1 MNHPTA
7 LFLLAAKQ
15 AEIKA
20 LQQLSTSCL
29 LVTSISERV
38 HQLQR
43 ERGISNIFLASGCE
57 LFALQRQQQLS
68 QSVQAEQQLRT
79 ALNKQYLQGAE
90 PCQSSRLLSGISLA
104 LQGVDHL
111 AGLREQI
118 QQQKITPLQ
127 ATEAYSR
134 LIAAWLAVV
143 LESADLACDAGITRF
158 LVALFNLLQTK
169 EYAGQERAWGA
180 MGLASGQLT
189 TELAERLLLL
199 QQAQQHSAA
208 VFLEFATTEQ
218 QLQWHLLDQATAA
231 KQLRQL
237 RTMIQQLAGTKA
249 PVPAVSDLWY
259 QFATER
265 MDEMHLLQA
274 GLTAQLQQLTSATVE
289 AAQQKLKQ
297 HQHKLTELSELT
309 ELPASSGLTLLIDP
323 SMPGLY
329 GASLV
334 PAGQAEPSV
343 QAPSRSFYQLLSE
356 QAQHIRQMHT
366 ELTDA
371 RRAISEQKLIDRAKL
386 LLMQYKKLT
395 EEQAY
400 RQLQQSAM
408 KQQCRIADV
417 ADAVVKALKPVKTSP

>member
-29 LVTSISERV
+29 LVTSISELV

-57 LFALQRQQQLS
+57 LFALQRQQQLL

-118 QQQKITPLQ
+118 QLQKITPLQ

-199 QQAQQHSAA
+199 QQAQQHSSA

-218 QLQWHLLDQATAA
+218 QQQWHLLDQATAA

-237 RTMIQQLAGTKA
+237 RTMIQQLSGTAA

-329 GASLV
+329 GASVV

-417 ADAVVKALKPVKTSP
+417 ADAVVKALKPAKT

>member
-1 MNHPTA
+1 MNHSTA
-7 LFLLAAKQ
+7 LFLLSAKQ

-20 LQQLSTSCL
+20 LQQLSANCL
-29 LVTSISERV
+29 LVTSMSELV

-57 LFALQRQQQLS
+57 LFAKQRQQQLL
-68 QSVQAEQQLRT
+68 QSTKAEQQLRT
-79 ALNKQYLQGAE
+79 QLTQHYLQAAE
-90 PCQSSRLLSGISLA
+90 PCHSSRLLSGVCLA
-104 LQGVDHL
+104 LQGMDHL
-111 AGLREQI
+111 AELREQVGK
-118 QQQKITPLQ
+118 QKLTPLQ
-127 ATEAYSR
+127 STEAYSR

-208 VFLEFATTEQ
+208 VFLEFATVGQQQEW
-218 QLQWHLLDQATAA
+218 QLQEQASAA
-231 KQLRQL
+231 KQLQQL
-237 RTMIQQLAGTKA
+237 RTMIQQLSGTET
-249 PVPAVSDLWY
+249 PVPALSDLWY

-265 MDEMHLLQA
+265 IDAMHLLQA
-274 GLTAQLQQLTSATVE
+274 GLTTELQQLTSATVE
-289 AAQQKLKQ
+289 AALQQLQQ
-297 HQHKLTELSELT
+297 HQEKLTELT
-309 ELPASSGLTLLIDP
+309 ELPANAGLTLLIDP

-329 GASLV
+329 GASVLLGSLAEQNVQV
-334 PAGQAEPSV
+334 PG
-343 QAPSRSFYQLLSE
+343 RSFYQLLSE
-356 QAQHIRQMHT
+356 QAQHIRQMQT

-371 RRAISEQKLIDRAKL
+371 RRAITEQKLIDRAKL

-417 ADAVVKALKPVKTSP
+417 AGAVIKALVPVKT

>member
-1 MNHPTA
+1 MNHTTA

-29 LVTSISERV
+29 LVTTVSELV

-57 LFALQRQQQLS
+57 LFALQRQQQLQ
-68 QSVQAEQQLRT
+68 QSVQTEQQLRT

-90 PCQSSRLLSGISLA
+90 PCHSSRLLSGISLA

-199 QQAQQHSAA
+199 QQAQQHSSA

-218 QLQWHLLDQATAA
+218 QQQWHQLDQATAA

-237 RTMIQQLAGTKA
+237 RTMIQQLAGTAA

-274 GLTAQLQQLTSATVE
+274 GLTAQLQQLTSTSVE
-289 AAQQKLKQ
+289 AAQQQLQQ
-297 HQHKLTELSELT
+297 HHSKLSELA
-309 ELPASSGLTLLIDP
+309 ELHTSSGLTLLIDP

-329 GASLV
+329 GASMV
-334 PAGQAEPSV
+334 PAGPVEPAV

-356 QAQHIRQMHT
+356 QAQHIRQMQT
-366 ELTDA
+366 ELADA

-386 LLMQYKKLT
+386 LLMQYKNMT

-417 ADAVVKALKPVKTSP
+417 AEAVVKALKA

>member
-1 MNHPTA
+1 MNHSTA
-7 LFLLAAKQ
+7 LFLLSAKQ

-20 LQQLSTSCL
+20 LQQLSANCL
-29 LVTSISERV
+29 LVTSMSELV

-57 LFALQRQQQLS
+57 LFAKQRQQQLL
-68 QSVQAEQQLRT
+68 QSTKAEQQLRT
-79 ALNKQYLQGAE
+79 QLTQQYLQAEE
-90 PCQSSRLLSGISLA
+90 PCNSSRLLSGVCLA
-104 LQGVDHL
+104 LQGMDHL
-111 AGLREQI
+111 AELREQVGK
-118 QQQKITPLQ
+118 QKLTPLQ
-127 ATEAYSR
+127 STEAYSR

-143 LESADLACDAGITRF
+143 LESADLACDAAITRF

-208 VFLEFATTEQ
+208 VFLEFATVGQQQEWHLQEQ
-218 QLQWHLLDQATAA
+218 ASATKQLQ
-231 KQLRQL
+231 QL
-237 RTMIQQLAGTKA
+237 RTMIQQLSGTEA
-249 PVPAVSDLWY
+249 PVPALSDLWY

-265 MDEMHLLQA
+265 IDAMHLLQA
-274 GLTAQLQQLTSATVE
+274 GLTTELQQLTSATVE
-289 AAQQKLKQ
+289 AALQQLQQ
-297 HQHKLTELSELT
+297 HQNQLTELT
-309 ELPASSGLTLLIDP
+309 ELPASAGLTLLIDP

-329 GASLV
+329 GASALS
-334 PAGQAEPSV
+334 GSLTEQNV

-356 QAQHIRQMHT
+356 QAQHIRQMQT

-371 RRAISEQKLIDRAKL
+371 RRAITEQKLIDRAKL

-417 ADAVVKALKPVKTSP
+417 ADAVVKALVPVKT

>member
-1 MNHPTA
+1 MNYSTA
-7 LFLLAAKQ
+7 QFLLAAKQ

-20 LQQLSTSCL
+20 LQQLSANCL
-29 LVTSISERV
+29 LVTSVSELV

-43 ERGISNIFLASGCE
+43 ERGISNIFLASDCE
-57 LFALQRQQQLS
+57 VFVVQRQQQLL
-68 QSVQAEQQLRT
+68 QSTKAEQQLRT
-79 ALNKQYLQGAE
+79 QLNQQYLQATE
-90 PCQSSRLLSGISLA
+90 PCNSSRLLSGICLA
-104 LQGVDHL
+104 LQGMDHL
-111 AGLREQI
+111 AELREQVGK
-118 QQQKITPLQ
+118 QECTPLQ
-127 ATEAYSR
+127 STEAYSR
-134 LIAAWLAVV
+134 LITAWLAVV

-158 LVALFNLLQTK
+158 LVVLFNLLQTK

-208 VFLEFATTEQ
+208 VFLEFATASQ
-218 QLQWHLLDQATAA
+218 QQQWHQLEQATAA
-231 KQLRQL
+231 KQLQQL
-237 RTMIQQLAGTKA
+237 RTMIQQLSGTAA

-274 GLTAQLQQLTSATVE
+274 GLTSELQQLTSATVD
-289 AAQQKLKQ
+289 AAQQQLQQ
-297 HQHKLTELSELT
+297 HQLKLTELT
-309 ELPASSGLTLLIDP
+309 ELPASPGLTLLIDP
-323 SMPGLY
+323 AMLGLY
-329 GASLV
+329 GASVV
-334 PAGQAEPSV
+334 PAGQAEQNL

-408 KQQCRIADV
+408 KQQCRIADI
-417 ADAVVKALKPVKTSP
+417 AAAVVKALKPVKV

>member
-1 MNHPTA
+1 MNYSTA
-7 LFLLAAKQ
+7 QFLLAAKQ

-20 LQQLSTSCL
+20 LQQLSANCL
-29 LVTSISERV
+29 LVTSVSELV

-43 ERGISNIFLASGCE
+43 ERGISNIFLASDCE
-57 LFALQRQQQLS
+57 AFVVQRQQQLL
-68 QSVQAEQQLRT
+68 QSTKAEQQLRT
-79 ALNKQYLQGAE
+79 QLNQQYLQATE
-90 PCQSSRLLSGISLA
+90 PCNSSRLLSGVCLA
-104 LQGVDHL
+104 LQGMDHL
-111 AGLREQI
+111 AELREQVGK
-118 QQQKITPLQ
+118 QKFTPLQ
-127 ATEAYSR
+127 STEAYSR
-134 LIAAWLAVV
+134 LITAWLAVV

-218 QLQWHLLDQATAA
+218 QQQWYQLDQATAA

-237 RTMIQQLAGTKA
+237 RTMIQQLSGTAA

-309 ELPASSGLTLLIDP
+309 EMPASSGLTLLIDP

-329 GASLV
+329 GASV
-334 PAGQAEPSV
+334 APAGQTEPTM

-371 RRAISEQKLIDRAKL
+371 RRAIDEQKLIDRAKL

-417 ADAVVKALKPVKTSP
+417 AAAVVKALVPAKT

>member
-29 LVTSISERV
+29 LVTSISELV

-57 LFALQRQQQLS
+57 LFALQRQQQLL

-79 ALNKQYLQGAE
+79 ALNKQYLQGTE

-118 QQQKITPLQ
+118 QLQKITPLQ

-143 LESADLACDAGITRF
+143 LESADLACDAGVTRF

-199 QQAQQHSAA
+199 QQAQQHSSA

-218 QLQWHLLDQATAA
+218 QQQWHQLDQATAA

-237 RTMIQQLAGTKA
+237 RTMIQQLSGTAA

-417 ADAVVKALKPVKTSP
+417 ADAVVKALKPVKT

>member
-1 MNHPTA
+1 MNHTTA

-20 LQQLSTSCL
+20 LQQLSGSCL
-29 LVTSISERV
+29 LVTSVSELV

-57 LFALQRQQQLS
+57 LFALQRQQQLL

-90 PCQSSRLLSGISLA
+90 PCQSSRLLSCISLA

-134 LIAAWLAVV
+134 LIAAWLVVV

-199 QQAQQHSAA
+199 QQAQQYSSA

-218 QLQWHLLDQATAA
+218 QQQWHQLDQATAA

-237 RTMIQQLAGTKA
+237 RTMIQQLSGTAA

-309 ELPASSGLTLLIDP
+309 EMPASSGLTLLIDP

-329 GASLV
+329 GASV
-334 PAGQAEPSV
+334 APAGQAEPTV
-343 QAPSRSFYQLLSE
+343 QVPSRSFYQLLSE

>member
-29 LVTSISERV
+29 LVTSISELV

-57 LFALQRQQQLS
+57 LFAKQRQQQLL
-68 QSVQAEQQLRT
+68 QSVQAEQELRT

-90 PCQSSRLLSGISLA
+90 PCYSSRLLSGISLA

-111 AGLREQI
+111 AGLREQV
-118 QQQKITPLQ
+118 QLQKITPLQ

-218 QLQWHLLDQATAA
+218 QQQWHLLEDATAA

-237 RTMIQQLAGTKA
+237 RTMMQQLAGTAA

-265 MDEMHLLQA
+265 VDAMHLLQA
-274 GLTAQLQQLTSATVE
+274 GLTSELQQLTSATVA
-289 AAQQKLKQ
+289 AAQQQLQQ
-297 HQHKLTELSELT
+297 HQHKLTELT
-309 ELPASSGLTLLIDP
+309 ELPARSGLTLLIDT

-329 GASLV
+329 GASVL
-334 PAGQAEPSV
+334 PSSQAEQNL
-343 QAPSRSFYQLLSE
+343 QAPIRSFYQLLSE
-356 QAQHIRQMHT
+356 QAQRIRQMHT

-386 LLMQYKKLT
+386 LLMQFKKLT

-417 ADAVVKALKPVKTSP
+417 ADAVVKALKPVKT

>member
-1 MNHPTA
+1 MNYPTA
-7 LFLLAAKQ
+7 QFLLAAKQ

-20 LQQLSTSCL
+20 LQQLSANCL
-29 LVTSISERV
+29 LVTSVSELV

-43 ERGISNIFLASGCE
+43 ERGISNIFLASDCE
-57 LFALQRQQQLS
+57 VFVVQRQQQLL
-68 QSVQAEQQLRT
+68 QSTKAEQQLRT
-79 ALNKQYLQGAE
+79 QLNQQYLQATE
-90 PCQSSRLLSGISLA
+90 PCNSSRLLSGVCLA
-104 LQGVDHL
+104 LQGMDHL
-111 AGLREQI
+111 AELREQVGN
-118 QQQKITPLQ
+118 QKFTPLQ
-127 ATEAYSR
+127 STEAYSR

-180 MGLASGQLT
+180 MGLAAGQLT

-208 VFLEFATTEQ
+208 VFLEFATASQ
-218 QLQWHLLDQATAA
+218 QQQWHQLEQATAS
-231 KQLRQL
+231 KQLQQL
-237 RTMIQQLAGTKA
+237 RTMIQQLSGTAA

-265 MDEMHLLQA
+265 MDAMHLLQA
-274 GLTAQLQQLTSATVE
+274 GLTSELQQLTSATVD
-289 AAQQKLKQ
+289 AAQQQLQQ
-297 HQHKLTELSELT
+297 HQLKLTELT

-323 SMPGLY
+323 GMLGLY
-329 GASLV
+329 GASVV
-334 PAGQAEPSV
+334 PAGQAEQNV

>member
-7 LFLLAAKQ
+7 QFLLAAKQ

-20 LQQLSTSCL
+20 LQQLSANCL
-29 LVTSISERV
+29 LVASISELV

-43 ERGISNIFLASGCE
+43 ERGISNIFLASDSE
-57 LFALQRQQQLS
+57 LFVVQRQQQLL
-68 QSVQAEQQLRT
+68 QSTKAEQQLRT
-79 ALNKQYLQGAE
+79 QLNQQYLQATE
-90 PCQSSRLLSGISLA
+90 PCNSSRLLSGVCLA
-104 LQGVDHL
+104 LQGMDHL
-111 AGLREQI
+111 AGLREQVSK
-118 QQQKITPLQ
+118 QKCTALQ
-127 ATEAYSR
+127 STEAYSR

-143 LESADLACDAGITRF
+143 LESADLACDAAITRF

-208 VFLEFATTEQ
+208 VFLQFATAAQ
-218 QLQWHLLDQATAA
+218 QLQWHTLEQAQSA
-231 KQLRQL
+231 KQLQQL
-237 RTMIQQLAGTKA
+237 RTMIQQLSGTAA

-274 GLTAQLQQLTSATVE
+274 GLTTQLQQLTSATVE
-289 AAQQKLKQ
+289 AAQQQLQQ
-297 HQHKLTELSELT
+297 HHSKLTELA

-329 GASLV
+329 GASVV
-334 PAGQAEPSV
+334 PADQAEQNV

-408 KQQCRIADV
+408 KQQCCIADV
-417 ADAVVKALKPVKTSP
+417 ADAVVKALQPVKA

>member
-1 MNHPTA
+1 MNYPTA
-7 LFLLAAKQ
+7 QFLLAAKQ

-20 LQQLSTSCL
+20 LQQLSANCL
-29 LVTSISERV
+29 LVTSVSELV

-43 ERGISNIFLASGCE
+43 ERGISNIFLASDCE
-57 LFALQRQQQLS
+57 VFVVQRQQQLL
-68 QSVQAEQQLRT
+68 QSTKAEQQLRT
-79 ALNKQYLQGAE
+79 QLNQQYLQATE
-90 PCQSSRLLSGISLA
+90 PCNSSRLLSGVCLA
-104 LQGVDHL
+104 LQGIDHL
-111 AGLREQI
+111 AELREQVGN
-118 QQQKITPLQ
+118 QKFTPLQ
-127 ATEAYSR
+127 STEAYSR

-208 VFLEFATTEQ
+208 VFLEFATASQ
-218 QLQWHLLDQATAA
+218 QQQWHQLEQATAS
-231 KQLRQL
+231 KQLQQL
-237 RTMIQQLAGTKA
+237 RTMIQQLSGTAA

-265 MDEMHLLQA
+265 MDAMHLLQA
-274 GLTAQLQQLTSATVE
+274 GLTSELQQLTSATVD
-289 AAQQKLKQ
+289 AAQQQLQQ
-297 HQHKLTELSELT
+297 HQLKLTELT

-323 SMPGLY
+323 GMLGLY
-329 GASLV
+329 GASVV
-334 PAGQAEPSV
+334 PAGQAEQNV

-408 KQQCRIADV
+408 KQQCRIAEV

>member
-29 LVTSISERV
+29 LVTSISELV

-57 LFALQRQQQLS
+57 LFALQRQQQLL

-79 ALNKQYLQGAE
+79 ALNKQYLQGTE

-118 QQQKITPLQ
+118 QLQKITPLQ

-199 QQAQQHSAA
+199 QQAQQHSSA

-218 QLQWHLLDQATAA
+218 QQQWHQLDQATAA

-237 RTMIQQLAGTKA
+237 RTMIQQLSGTAA

-329 GASLV
+329 GASV
-334 PAGQAEPSV
+334 VSAGQAESTV

>member
-1 MNHPTA
+1 MNYPTA
-7 LFLLAAKQ
+7 QFLLAAKQ

-20 LQQLSTSCL
+20 LQQLSANCL
-29 LVTSISERV
+29 LVTSVSELV

-43 ERGISNIFLASGCE
+43 ERGISNIFLASDCE
-57 LFALQRQQQLS
+57 VFVVQRQQQLL
-68 QSVQAEQQLRT
+68 QSTKAEQQLRT
-79 ALNKQYLQGAE
+79 QLNQQYLQATE
-90 PCQSSRLLSGISLA
+90 PCNSSRLLSGVCLA
-104 LQGVDHL
+104 LQGMDHL
-111 AGLREQI
+111 AELREQVGN
-118 QQQKITPLQ
+118 QKFTPLQ
-127 ATEAYSR
+127 STEAYSR

-208 VFLEFATTEQ
+208 VFLEFATASQ
-218 QLQWHLLDQATAA
+218 QQQWHQLEQATAS
-231 KQLRQL
+231 KQLQQL
-237 RTMIQQLAGTKA
+237 RTMIQQLSGTAA

-265 MDEMHLLQA
+265 MDAMHLLQA
-274 GLTAQLQQLTSATVE
+274 GLTSELQQLTSATVD
-289 AAQQKLKQ
+289 AAQQQLQQ
-297 HQHKLTELSELT
+297 HQLKLTELT

-323 SMPGLY
+323 GMLGLY
-329 GASLV
+329 GASVV
-334 PAGQAEPSV
+334 PAGQAEQNV

>member
-7 LFLLAAKQ
+7 RFLLAAKQ

-20 LQQLSTSCL
+20 LQQLSVNCL
-29 LVTSISERV
+29 LVTSISELV

-43 ERGISNIFLASGCE
+43 ERGTSNIFLASGCE
-57 LFALQRQQQLS
+57 LFAKQRQQQLL
-68 QSVQAEQQLRT
+68 QTVLAEEQLRI
-79 ALNKQYLQGAE
+79 ALNKQYLQATE
-90 PCQSSRLLSGISLA
+90 PCNSSRLLSGICLA
-104 LQGVDHL
+104 LQGMDHL
-111 AGLREQI
+111 AELRVQVGK
-118 QQQKITPLQ
+118 QKITALQ
-127 ATEAYSR
+127 STEAYSR

-143 LESADLACDAGITRF
+143 LESADLACDAGVTRF

-180 MGLASGQLT
+180 IGLAAGQLT

-208 VFLEFATTEQ
+208 VFLEFATAAQ
-218 QLQWHLLDQATAA
+218 QQQWHVQEQASAA
-231 KQLRQL
+231 KQLQQL
-237 RTMIQQLAGTKA
+237 RTMIQQLSGTQA
-249 PVPAVSDLWY
+249 PVPAVSDLWFE
-259 QFATER
+259 FATER
-265 MDEMHLLQA
+265 MDTMHLLQA
-274 GLTAQLQQLTSATVE
+274 GLTAELQQLTAATVA
-289 AAQQKLKQ
+289 AAQLQLKQ
-297 HQHKLTELSELT
+297 HHDKLTELA

-329 GASLV
+329 GASVLPQV
-334 PAGQAEPSV
+334 AAEQGV

-356 QAQHIRQMHT
+356 QAQHIRQMQT

-417 ADAVVKALKPVKTSP
+417 ADAVVKALKL

>member
-29 LVTSISERV
+29 LVTTISELV

-57 LFALQRQQQLS
+57 LFALQRQQQLL
-68 QSVQAEQQLRT
+68 QSVQAEQQLRI
-79 ALNKQYLQGAE
+79 ALNKQYLQGEE
-90 PCQSSRLLSGISLA
+90 PCHSSRLLSGISLA

-143 LESADLACDAGITRF
+143 LESADLACDAAITRF

-199 QQAQQHSAA
+199 QQAQQHSSA

-218 QLQWHLLDQATAA
+218 QQQWHQLDQATAA

-329 GASLV
+329 GASVV

-356 QAQHIRQMHT
+356 QAQHIRHMHT

-417 ADAVVKALKPVKTSP
+417 ADAVVKALVPVKG

>member
-29 LVTSISERV
+29 LVTSISELV

-57 LFALQRQQQLS
+57 LFALQRQQQLL

-118 QQQKITPLQ
+118 QLQKITPLQ

-309 ELPASSGLTLLIDP
+309 ELPAGSGLTLLIDP

-329 GASLV
+329 GASVV

-417 ADAVVKALKPVKTSP
+417 ADAVVKALKPVKTAP

>member
-1 MNHPTA
+1 M
-7 LFLLAAKQ
+7 
-15 AEIKA
+15 
-20 LQQLSTSCL
+20 
-29 LVTSISERV
+29 SELV

-57 LFALQRQQQLS
+57 LFAKQRQQQLL
-68 QSVQAEQQLRT
+68 QSTKAEQQLRT
-79 ALNKQYLQGAE
+79 QLTQQYLQAAE
-90 PCQSSRLLSGISLA
+90 PCNSSRLLSGVCLA
-104 LQGVDHL
+104 LQGMDHL
-111 AGLREQI
+111 AELREQVGK
-118 QQQKITPLQ
+118 QKLTPLQ
-127 ATEAYSR
+127 STEAYSR

-143 LESADLACDAGITRF
+143 LESADLACDAAITRF

-208 VFLEFATTEQ
+208 VFLEFATVGQQQEWHLQEQ
-218 QLQWHLLDQATAA
+218 ASATKQLQ
-231 KQLRQL
+231 QL
-237 RTMIQQLAGTKA
+237 RTMIQQLSGTEA
-249 PVPAVSDLWY
+249 PVPALSDLWY

-265 MDEMHLLQA
+265 IDAMHLLQA
-274 GLTAQLQQLTSATVE
+274 GLTTELQQLTSSTVE
-289 AAQQKLKQ
+289 AALQQLQQ
-297 HQHKLTELSELT
+297 HQNQLTELT
-309 ELPASSGLTLLIDP
+309 ELPASAGLTLLVDP

-329 GASLV
+329 GASAL
-334 PAGQAEPSV
+334 PGSFAEQNV

-356 QAQHIRQMHT
+356 QAQHIRQMQT

-371 RRAISEQKLIDRAKL
+371 RRAITEQKLIDRAKL

-417 ADAVVKALKPVKTSP
+417 AGAVVKALVPVKT

>member
-29 LVTSISERV
+29 LVTSISELV

-57 LFALQRQQQLS
+57 LFALQRQQQLL

-104 LQGVDHL
+104 LQGVDHV

-118 QQQKITPLQ
+118 QQLKITPLQ

-199 QQAQQHSAA
+199 QQAQQHSSA

-218 QLQWHLLDQATAA
+218 QLQWHLLDQASAA

-329 GASLV
+329 GASVV

>member
-1 MNHPTA
+1 MNYPTA
-7 LFLLAAKQ
+7 QFLLAAKQ

-20 LQQLSTSCL
+20 LQQLSANCL
-29 LVTSISERV
+29 LVTSVSELV

-43 ERGISNIFLASGCE
+43 ERGISNIFLASDCE
-57 LFALQRQQQLS
+57 VFVVQRQQQLL
-68 QSVQAEQQLRT
+68 QSTKAEQQLRT
-79 ALNKQYLQGAE
+79 QLNQQYLQATE
-90 PCQSSRLLSGISLA
+90 PCNSSRLLSGVCLA
-104 LQGVDHL
+104 LQGMDHL
-111 AGLREQI
+111 AELREQVDN
-118 QQQKITPLQ
+118 QKFTPLQ
-127 ATEAYSR
+127 STEAYSR

-208 VFLEFATTEQ
+208 VFLEFATASQ
-218 QLQWHLLDQATAA
+218 QQQWHQLEQATAS
-231 KQLRQL
+231 KQLQQL
-237 RTMIQQLAGTKA
+237 RTMIQQLSGTAA

-265 MDEMHLLQA
+265 MDAMHLLQA
-274 GLTAQLQQLTSATVE
+274 GLTSELQQLTSATVD
-289 AAQQKLKQ
+289 AAQQQLQQ
-297 HQHKLTELSELT
+297 HQLKLTELT

-323 SMPGLY
+323 GMLGLY
-329 GASLV
+329 GASVV
-334 PAGQAEPSV
+334 PAGQAEQNV

>member
-29 LVTSISERV
+29 LVTSISELV

-57 LFALQRQQQLS
+57 LFALQRQQQLL

-118 QQQKITPLQ
+118 QLQKITPLQ

-199 QQAQQHSAA
+199 QQAQQHSSA

-218 QLQWHLLDQATAA
+218 QQQWHLLDQATAA

-237 RTMIQQLAGTKA
+237 RTMIQQLSGTAA

-329 GASLV
+329 GASVV

-408 KQQCRIADV
+408 KQQCR
-417 ADAVVKALKPVKTSP
+417 

>member
-1 MNHPTA
+1 MNYPTA
-7 LFLLAAKQ
+7 QFLLAAKQ

-20 LQQLSTSCL
+20 LQQLSANCL
-29 LVTSISERV
+29 LVTSVSELV

-43 ERGISNIFLASGCE
+43 ERGISNIFLASDCE
-57 LFALQRQQQLS
+57 VFVVQRQQQLL
-68 QSVQAEQQLRT
+68 QSTKAEQQLRT
-79 ALNKQYLQGAE
+79 QLNQQYLQATE
-90 PCQSSRLLSGISLA
+90 PCNSSRLLSGVCLA
-104 LQGVDHL
+104 LQGMDHL
-111 AGLREQI
+111 AELREQVGN
-118 QQQKITPLQ
+118 QKFTPLQ
-127 ATEAYSR
+127 STEAYSR

-208 VFLEFATTEQ
+208 VFLEFATASQ
-218 QLQWHLLDQATAA
+218 QQQWHQLEQATAS
-231 KQLRQL
+231 KQLEQL
-237 RTMIQQLAGTKA
+237 RTMIQQLSGTAA

-265 MDEMHLLQA
+265 MDAMHLLQA
-274 GLTAQLQQLTSATVE
+274 GLTSELQQLTSATVD
-289 AAQQKLKQ
+289 AAQQQLQQ
-297 HQHKLTELSELT
+297 HQLKLTELT

-323 SMPGLY
+323 GMLGLY
-329 GASLV
+329 GASVV
-334 PAGQAEPSV
+334 PAGQAEQNV

>member
-29 LVTSISERV
+29 LVTSISELV

-57 LFALQRQQQLS
+57 LFALQRQQQLL

-309 ELPASSGLTLLIDP
+309 ELPAGSGLTLLIDP

-417 ADAVVKALKPVKTSP
+417 ADAVVKALKPVKTAP

>member
-29 LVTSISERV
+29 LVTGISELV

-57 LFALQRQQQLS
+57 LFAVQRQQQLV

-90 PCQSSRLLSGISLA
+90 PCHSSRLLSGISLA

-218 QLQWHLLDQATAA
+218 QLQWHQLEQATAA

-237 RTMIQQLAGTKA
+237 RSMIQQLAGTKA

-289 AAQQKLKQ
+289 EAQQKLKQ
-297 HQHKLTELSELT
+297 HQLKLTELSELT
-309 ELPASSGLTLLIDP
+309 ELPAGSGLTLLIDP

-329 GASLV
+329 GASVV

>member
-29 LVTSISERV
+29 LVTSISELV

-57 LFALQRQQQLS
+57 LFALQRQQQLL

-309 ELPASSGLTLLIDP
+309 ELPAGSGLTLLIDP

-329 GASLV
+329 GASVV